1 MRMARCN
8 DVQGSLAVDHRAP
21 HNAVVE
27 VGRSQQ
33 LLVDWKNREI
43 EQATT
48 AMAQAVATDQTCY
61 DAGMEAALLVKRFWW
76 DASIWR
82 RVRCVDAIARRPC
95 LQLGFSDIMATLSAA
110 VRQEREAWGSRRA
123 PDGAGAS
130 AMPATASSPNHGR
143 ALDHGRPL
151 RVAKVNR

>member
-8 DVQGSLAVDHRAP
+8 DVQGSIAADHRAP

-27 VGRSQQ
+27 LGRSQQ

-43 EQATT
+43 EQATI
-48 AMAQAVATDQTCY
+48 AMAQAVATERTCY
-61 DAGMEAALLVKRFWW
+61 DAGMEAAQALLVKRFCW

-95 LQLGFSDIMATLSAA
+95 LQLGFSDIMATLSAV

-123 PDGAGAS
+123 PDGVGPS
-130 AMPATASSPNHGR
+130 ATLATASSPDHGR
-143 ALDHGRPL
+143 ALAMAGHCE
-151 RVAKVNR
+151 